1 MLLLIVVVV
10 VSEEILD
17 FSFKQL
23 LTIELDELTG
33 VRSLSSNSASLNR
46 PLLREELVGGWWM
59 RLRSEGDRFGTC
71 LLESK

>member
-1 MLLLIVVVV
+1 MLLLLIVAV
-10 VSEEILD
+10 VSEEILG

-23 LTIELDELTG
+23 VIELDELTG

-59 RLRSEGDRFGTC
+59 RLSSDGDRFGAC

>member
-1 MLLLIVVVV
+1 M
-10 VSEEILD
+10 VSEEILE

-23 LTIELDELTG
+23 IIELDELTG

-46 PLLREELVGGWWM
+46 PLLREELAGGWWM
-59 RLRSEGDRFGTC
+59 RLSSDGDRFGTS